1 VRTLVG
7 LRIAA
12 EELKP
17 QEITIA
23 TQISPDSSFLKGEKK
38 GKAVFKF
45 GIWTLDSKL
54 DQEDTELETHINA
67 LIDILE
73 PHSDYFKGLSQIAK
87 VEFFCTIIDDDAVVL
102 STATIAR
109 MASLG
114 ASIGVT
120 IWNET

>member
-7 LRIAA
+7 LRISA

-23 TQISPDSSFLKGEKK
+23 TQISPDRSFLKGEKK

-45 GIWTLDSKL
+45 GIWILDSKL
-54 DQEDTELETHINA
+54 DEEDTEVETHINA

-73 PHSDYFKGLSQIAK
+73 PHSDYFKGLSQIAE
-87 VEFFCTIIDDDAVVL
+87 VEFFCTIIDYEAVVL